1 MNKRAPNRRKTSR
14 RAEAIGTSDDR
25 QSQNREIAEEVVK
38 EKDEMIKCASPPCY
52 LSEIED

>member
-14 RAEAIGTSDDR
+14 RAEATGTSDDR
-25 QSQNREIAEEVVK
+25 QSQNREIAEEVVN
-38 EKDEMIKCASPPCY
+38 EKDEPIKCASPPCY